1 MSITASQTRH
11 VPPELFVELAFG
23 IEPPTTVA
31 ARFGYTS
38 TEYNALATQPWFQKA
53 LKSKQDELAS
63 QGWNFRSK
71 MSMLAEDLLVD
82 AYVTAKASDSGP
94 FKLETAKYLT
104 KVADLEPRQSQQVAA
119 GPGFS
124 ISINLGNR
132 NADSTNGVI
141 DISSKDVS
149 ASSAGSFGEPGG
161 ELPLI
166 PDHGVASFPLTS
178 ELIGELA

>member
-11 VPPELFVELAFG
+11 VPPELFIELAFG

-31 ARFGYTS
+31 ARFGYS
-38 TEYNALATQPWFQKA
+38 TAEYNALSTQPWFQRA

-104 KVADLEPRQSQQVAA
+104 KVADLEPRQSQQAIT

-124 ISINLGNR
+124 ISINLGSNPSIQTQ
-132 NADSTNGVI
+132 NVI
-141 DISSKDVS
+141 DVTSKDVS
-149 ASSAGSFGEPGG
+149 ATHPGSPD

-166 PDHGVASFPLTS
+166 PDYGVASFPLTR